1 MALPYTF
8 LGKTKM
14 ADGHFWVFV
23 ARSSAIAYFRTSPP
37 LRHSTVG
44 VLMAVKVSWRF
55 GCAHASSSRRTVINS
70 SLCVYVCMC
79 TMYKCSTCSFS
90 MQLCNSPLSVHL
102 NQSNM
107 LHCILHLQNLYMLF
121 QYIII
126 CSFVIALSVCLS
138 QSDMLVASVFM
149 CVVYVVVASHCSS

>member
-1 MALPYTF
+1 MEGRKRSGLRDYDGISVMALPYTF

-70 SLCVYVCMC
+70 SLCVKKLNVPDHL
-79 TMYKCSTCSFS
+79 S
-90 MQLCNSPLSVHL
+90 SPIKNGGRKWTGDETRDYGCFAHVKYGNLVL
-102 NQSNM
+102 NRKPGT
-107 LHCILHLQNLYMLF
+107 
-121 QYIII
+121 
-126 CSFVIALSVCLS
+126 AT
-138 QSDMLVASVFM
+138 
-149 CVVYVVVASHCSS
+149 